1 MGRPIRRPR
10 RLVTL
15 EILEPGPLTTV
26 QDPFGRPRWRHVG
39 VPVGGAADPW
49 ASRLANRLVG
59 NPDEAALLEIALGGA
74 LVGVDRPSWLALTGG
89 LRAEAGGIELPI
101 HEAWHLRPGGSAR
114 IQAAEGARGYLAIG
128 GGLVVEAVL
137 GSVATDLRAGFG
149 GLEGRAL
156 RAGDRLE
163 VGVMTGRPVRWT
175 GRASTGPIRIVAGP
189 HPEALRDLL
198 ATWTVAVEA
207 DRTGVRLDGPR
218 IEGGE
223 APSMALPLGAIQV
236 PPDGRPIVMLAD
248 RPVTGGYRVPASVIR
263 ADIGRVAQ
271 LWTGDELTFVSV
283 TAGEAIAALR
293 QAEEELARI
302 EPIEVGD
309 DDVLAW
315 AGSHE

>member
-1 MGRPIRRPR
+1 M
-10 RLVTL
+10 TL
-15 EILEPGPLTTV
+15 EILEPGPLTTI
-26 QDPFGRPRWRHVG
+26 QDSFGRPGWRHVG

-49 ASRLANRLVG
+49 SARLANRLVG
-59 NPDEAALLEIALGGA
+59 NLDEAPLLEITLGGA
-74 LVGVDRPSWLALTGG
+74 LVGVDRPSWVALTGG
-89 LRAEAGGIELPI
+89 LRAEAAGVELPI
-101 HEAWHLRPGGSAR
+101 DEAWRLRPGGLVR
-114 IQAAEGARGYLAIG
+114 IRAADGARGYLAIS
-128 GGLVVEAVL
+128 GGLVAESVL
-137 GSVATDLRAGFG
+137 GSVATDLRTGFG

-163 VGVMTGRPVRWT
+163 VGPMTGRPARWIGT
-175 GRASTGPIRIVAGP
+175 APTGPVRIVAGP
-189 HPEALRDLL
+189 HPEVIESLVAD
-198 ATWTVAVEA
+198 WTVAVEA
-207 DRTGVRLDGPR
+207 DRTGVRLDGSH

-271 LWTGDELTFVSV
+271 LRTGDTLTFASV
-283 TAGEAIAALR
+283 TVDEAIEALR
-293 QAEEELARI
+293 QAEAELARI
-302 EPIEVGD
+302 EPTEVGD